1 MFTVKVDLSERGL
14 RANLYYCACFLTGG
28 YENALSD
35 YGEGSEEGQEAKAWL
50 ADRRQMVKDILIDGT
65 SLIYGEGFEGIPT
78 NNKLADAYSKY
89 PSNIIIG
96 WVEDAI
102 DRVMNGDL

>member
-1 MFTVKVDLSERGL
+1 MFRIRVDLSEKGL
-14 RANLYYCACFLTGG
+14 RANLYWCACWLIGG

-35 YGEGSEEGQEAKAWL
+35 YGENSEEGREAKEWL
-50 ADRRQMVKDILIDGT
+50 SDRQQMIADVLSDGT
-65 SLIYGEGFEGIPT
+65 SLVYLEGFEGIPT

-89 PSNIIIG
+89 PQSVIMM

-102 DRVMNGDL
+102 SKAMEG

>member
-1 MFTVKVDLSERGL
+1 MFKVRVDLSEKGL
-14 RANLYYCACFLTGG
+14 RNNLYYCACWLIGG

-35 YGEGSEEGQEAKAWL
+35 SGENSEEGRDAKAWL
-50 ADRRQMVKDILIDGT
+50 SDRHQMVEDILSDGT
-65 SLIYGEGFEGIPT
+65 SLIYMEGFEGIPT

-89 PSNIIIG
+89 PASILIG

-102 DRVMNGDL
+102 NKVIKEG